1 MKFIIWKNISTIIL
15 SFLGGILSVWILLP
29 AISYGQGFSDAES
42 NFPYDI
48 QGQEYNP
55 DDPNNI
61 PTTDIASGLITQD
74 TNEPTSLL
82 RRLTDFF
89 RLSGTSYTT
98 ATTSPATEYVKWIL
112 NIFLW
117 LVSFLSLVMVIFA
130 FYLIFFSKG
139 EEAVGKAKKIL
150 IGVAIAL
157 AMMGLSRF
165 IASFFFDIYT
175 TVVV

>member
-1 MKFIIWKNISTIIL
+1 
-15 SFLGGILSVWILLP
+15 LLP

-48 QGQEYNP
+48 QGQAYDPN
-55 DDPNNI
+55 DPNNI

-98 ATTSPATEYVKWIL
+98 ATTSPATEYVKRIL
-112 NIFLW
+112 NIFL
-117 LVSFLSLVMVIFA
+117 
-130 FYLIFFSKG
+130 
-139 EEAVGKAKKIL
+139 
-150 IGVAIAL
+150 
-157 AMMGLSRF
+157 
-165 IASFFFDIYT
+165 
-175 TVVV
+175 

>member
-1 MKFIIWKNISTIIL
+1 MKSIIWKNISTIIL

-48 QGQEYNP
+48 QGQEY
-55 DDPNNI
+55 DPLTET
-61 PTTDIASGLITQD
+61 PTTDIASGIITQD

-82 RRLTDFF
+82 KRLTDLF

-98 ATTSPATEYVKWIL
+98 GTTSPATNYVKRIL
-112 NIFLW
+112 NIFLG
-117 LVSFLSLVMVIFA
+117 LVSFLSLVMIIFA